1 MHPEPRAATHA
12 ARIEWL
18 CNEFGMPV
26 PAWARPV
33 ARASHVSELRNAA
46 LHEALFAGAPLGFAL
61 HGAGT
66 NQNLPLEMM
75 ALTCRLLV
83 ALLGADGA
91 DYVRSPVTSRQRH
104 GLKLP

>member
-1 MHPEPRAATHA
+1 MHPGPRAATHA

-26 PAWARPV
+26 PAWASPV
-33 ARASHVSELRNAA
+33 ARASTVSELRNAA

-61 HGAGT
+61 HGVGT
-66 NQNLPLEMM
+66 NQNLPLEMT

-83 ALLGADGA
+83 ALLGAAGSE
-91 DYVRSPVTSRQRH
+91 YVRSPVTSRQKQ
-104 GLKLP
+104 GLRLL